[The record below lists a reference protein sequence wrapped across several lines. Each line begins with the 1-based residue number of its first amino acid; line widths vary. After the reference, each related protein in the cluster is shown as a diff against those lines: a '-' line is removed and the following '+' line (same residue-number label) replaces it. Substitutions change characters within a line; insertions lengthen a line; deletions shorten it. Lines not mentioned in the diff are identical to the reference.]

1 MERFSEPRSP
11 ARHHRLVGKQLTRIS
26 NQEKGFAT
34 EGGRASIAGGQ
45 TRGRGFCASKR
56 LLNIGASTWVGLIRT
71 RSSTCRAMES
81 LTSRSAQKEMIQ
93 SQRKT
98 KQNIMRHSVGEPP
111 RGSRAGRRA
120 QRGPEG
126 SSPGAALQTAGW
138 RASGTRERKVRGH
151 GSAAD
156 HDDVPLTTAFV
167 VLFADLQVTQCKLG
181 QNLEERDINNGEHEA
196 HSPVHAFPVAF
207 FPLMLPEITKRGR
220 DTCCFTTCVSRLS
233 HDATAL

>member
-1 MERFSEPRSP
+1 MEPRSP

-34 EGGRASIAGGQ
+34 EGGQASTAGGQ

-56 LLNIGASTWVGLIRT
+56 LLNIGTSTWVGLIWT

-181 QNLEERDINNGEHEA
+181 QNLGETLITESTRLTHPCTHFLLLFF
-196 HSPVHAFPVAF
+196 HSCFQKLQNEDETRVVLQPAFPA
-207 FPLMLPEITKRGR
+207 
-220 DTCCFTTCVSRLS
+220 
-233 HDATAL
+233 

>member
-1 MERFSEPRSP
+1 
-11 ARHHRLVGKQLTRIS
+11 
-26 NQEKGFAT
+26 
-34 EGGRASIAGGQ
+34 
-45 TRGRGFCASKR
+45 
-56 LLNIGASTWVGLIRT
+56 
-71 RSSTCRAMES
+71 
-81 LTSRSAQKEMIQ
+81 
-93 SQRKT
+93 
-98 KQNIMRHSVGEPP
+98 MRHSVGEPP

-196 HSPVHAFPVAF
+196 HSPVYAFPVAF